1 MKNDQN
7 FMTMRDFHR
16 VLGGSKVI
24 SIETLY
30 NQAKKG
36 ELPVVQLGS
45 RKLVPMWYVRRIT
58 DPPGAV

>member
-7 FMTMRDFHR
+7 FITMQDFHR
-16 VLGGSKVI
+16 VLGGPKVI

-36 ELPVVQLGS
+36 ELPVVQFGL
-45 RKLVPMWYVRRIT
+45 RKLVPMWYVKQIT
-58 DPPGAV
+58 NPPGAV